1 MQGMDCANGH
11 SLYSTEFL
19 GVCARGDT
27 DAHKSGKKRFESGR
41 SIFVLALRFTFDL
54 GSGPH
59 DWPLVSNSV
68 GFSFASDYLSALAN
82 GVAVVEA

>member
-1 MQGMDCANGH
+1 MQIMDCINGYNLH
-11 SLYSTEFL
+11 SAEFL
-19 GVCARGDT
+19 GVCVRGDT
-27 DAHKSGKKRFESGR
+27 DSHNIGETRFESGR